1 MEPFLSTEEVA
12 GILGVSRPTVI
23 KYIQEGRLR
32 AARTGKAY
40 KITKPDLVKFARVNG
55 LNIAL
60 LATQQVFSKTA
71 EKQTSRLSPPN
82 LEPNLHANDPAMPL
96 EPDPESDV
104 LYYLVIKAHEATHEL
119 IIPVKSQKF
128 FIGRHSLASLVI
140 QDPFISNIHAT
151 LIFHDGFIKVLD
163 QSTNGTQVGN
173 NFIGSG
179 FDVII
184 GDGDEFKM
192 GHTKMALLSSKRID
206 HYLGSGQTAS
216 QNNGMAEVGESGWG
230 IGNE

>member
-1 MEPFLSTEEVA
+1 MEPFLSTEDVA

-40 KITKPDLVKFARVNG
+40 KIAKPDLVSFARDNG

-60 LATQQVFSKTA
+60 LATQDVFTQTR
-71 EKQTSRLSPPN
+71 EKETHRLSPPDFDGDMVC
-82 LEPNLHANDPAMPL
+82 NDPPLPL
-96 EPDPESDV
+96 ERDPDSDV
-104 LYYLVIKAHEATHEL
+104 LYYLVVRPHESSHEL

-151 LIFHDGFIKVLD
+151 LIYHDGFVKILD

-173 NFIGSG
+173 HLIGVG
-179 FDVII
+179 LDTVI
-184 GDGDEFKM
+184 GDGDPFRM
-192 GHTKMALLSSKRID
+192 GHTSMRLLAADRID
-206 HYLGSGQTAS
+206 LYLNSGTTAS
-216 QNNGMAEVGESGWG
+216 QHHENG
-230 IGNE
+230 

>member
-1 MEPFLSTEEVA
+1 MEPFLSTEEAA
-12 GILGVSRPTVI
+12 GILGVSRPTII

-40 KITKPDLVKFARVNG
+40 KITKPDLVAFARDNG

-60 LATQQVFSKTA
+60 LATQQVYSQTREKKT
-71 EKQTSRLSPPN
+71 QSLSPPSMDGDMTC
-82 LEPNLHANDPAMPL
+82 HDPPIAL
-96 EPDPESDV
+96 KRDPDSDV
-104 LYYLVIKAHEATHEL
+104 LYYLVVRPHEASHEL

-151 LIFHDGFIKVLD
+151 LIFHDGFVKVLD
-163 QSTNGTQVGN
+163 QSTNGTQVGTS
-173 NFIGSG
+173 FIGTG

-184 GDGDEFKM
+184 GDGDPFKM
-192 GHTKMALLSSKRID
+192 GHTKMRLIAVDRID
-206 HYLGSGQTAS
+206 VYLGAGATAS
-216 QNNGMAEVGESGWG
+216 QN
-230 IGNE
+230 GNT

>member
-1 MEPFLSTEEVA
+1 MELFLSTEEVS

-40 KITKPDLVKFARVNG
+40 KITKPDLVHFARENG

-60 LATQQVFSKTA
+60 LATQQVFTQTQEKKTH
-71 EKQTSRLSPPN
+71 RLSPPSMEADM
-82 LEPNLHANDPAMPL
+82 LCQDPTIPL
-96 EPDPESDV
+96 EKDQESEV
-104 LYYLVIKAHEATHEL
+104 LYYLVVCPLEASHEL

-151 LIFHDGFIKVLD
+151 LIYHDGFVKLLD
-163 QSTNGTQVGN
+163 QSTNGTQVGGH
-173 NFIGSG
+173 FLGAG
-179 FDVII
+179 LDVVI
-184 GDGDEFKM
+184 GDGDPFKM
-192 GHTKMALLSSKRID
+192 GHTKMRLVSAKRID
-206 HYLGSGQTAS
+206 HYLGSGTTAA
-216 QNNGMAEVGESGWG
+216 QHAQAEAQGRA
-230 IGNE
+230 